1 MDSAGERF
9 EAICAAL
16 ADRNN
21 ILTVKDLCELA
32 GVSRS
37 GYYNWVRSEK
47 NRELREAKDRAAF
60 EQILEAYRFRGYA
73 KGVRSIHMRLLH
85 MGIRMNVK
93 KIRRLMRKYKLT
105 CPIRKPNPYR
115 RLQRSIRMGSAAE
128 NLVNREFK
136 SHGPRAILLTD
147 ITYIPLCGRFCYLS
161 TILDSCT
168 KQVLAYA
175 MSESL
180 EVDFVLET
188 VQLLVKH
195 HGISLSKETV
205 IHSDQGTHYTS
216 LKFIQLVENSALR
229 RSMSRRGNCW
239 DNAPQESFFG
249 HMKDEL
255 ASEIPGWTSF
265 EAAKASIDRWMDY
278 YNNDRCQ
285 WDLAK
290 LSPNEYYH
298 SSPQVSTPPV
308 CCRYGSNENVLD
320 LGSTLEMCGKSQRAP
335 ERRLLPSLRYFCPF
349 SAYMTCAMKLPIV
362 CAASSCFCLVAW
374 V

>member
-1 MDSAGERF
+1 
-9 EAICAAL
+9 
-16 ADRNN
+16 
-21 ILTVKDLCELA
+21 
-32 GVSRS
+32 
-37 GYYNWVRSEK
+37 
-47 NRELREAKDRAAF
+47 
-60 EQILEAYRFRGYA
+60 
-73 KGVRSIHMRLLH
+73 
-85 MGIRMNVK
+85 
-93 KIRRLMRKYKLT
+93 
-105 CPIRKPNPYR
+105 
-115 RLQRSIRMGSAAE
+115 
-128 NLVNREFK
+128 
-136 SHGPRAILLTD
+136 
-147 ITYIPLCGRFCYLS
+147 
-161 TILDSCT
+161 
-168 KQVLAYA
+168 

-195 HGISLSKETV
+195 HGISLSKETM

-290 LSPNEYYH
+290 LAPNEYYH
-298 SSPQVSTPPV
+298 YITTGEYPA
-308 CCRYGSNENVLD
+308 G
-320 LGSTLEMCGKSQRAP
+320 M
-335 ERRLLPSLRYFCPF
+335 LPL
-349 SAYMTCAMKLPIV
+349 
-362 CAASSCFCLVAW
+362 W
-374 V
+374 VK

>member
-1 MDSAGERF
+1 
-9 EAICAAL
+9 
-16 ADRNN
+16 
-21 ILTVKDLCELA
+21 
-32 GVSRS
+32 
-37 GYYNWVRSEK
+37 
-47 NRELREAKDRAAF
+47 
-60 EQILEAYRFRGYA
+60 
-73 KGVRSIHMRLLH
+73 MRLLH

-115 RLQRSIRMGSAAE
+115 RLQRSIRMGSTAE
-128 NLVNREFK
+128 NLINREFE

-147 ITYIPLCGRFCYLS
+147 ITYIPLRGRFCYLS

-229 RSMSRRGNCW
+229 RPC
-239 DNAPQESFFG
+239 
-249 HMKDEL
+249 
-255 ASEIPGWTSF
+255 
-265 EAAKASIDRWMDY
+265 
-278 YNNDRCQ
+278 
-285 WDLAK
+285 
-290 LSPNEYYH
+290 
-298 SSPQVSTPPV
+298 PV
-308 CCRYGSNENVLD
+308 EGTAGTTRP
-320 LGSTLEMCGKSQRAP
+320 KR
-335 ERRLLPSLRYFCPF
+335 
-349 SAYMTCAMKLPIV
+349 
-362 CAASSCFCLVAW
+362 ASSGT
-374 V
+374 

>member
-1 MDSAGERF
+1 
-9 EAICAAL
+9 
-16 ADRNN
+16 
-21 ILTVKDLCELA
+21 
-32 GVSRS
+32 
-37 GYYNWVRSEK
+37 
-47 NRELREAKDRAAF
+47 
-60 EQILEAYRFRGYA
+60 
-73 KGVRSIHMRLLH
+73 MRLLH

-128 NLVNREFK
+128 NLVNREFE

-161 TILDSCT
+161 TILDACT

-239 DNAPQESFFG
+239 DNAPQESFFW

-255 ASEIPGWTSF
+255 ASEIPERTSF

-298 SSPQVSTPPV
+298 YITTGEYPA
-308 CCRYGSNENVLD
+308 G
-320 LGSTLEMCGKSQRAP
+320 M
-335 ERRLLPSLRYFCPF
+335 LPL
-349 SAYMTCAMKLPIV
+349 
-362 CAASSCFCLVAW
+362 W
-374 V
+374 VK